1 MPLWNF
7 IRDIFLGRNSD
18 EPRNRG
24 FFEDQDKFDRDSFR
38 NPIWQNDEDDDDME
52 DFMHSRGGIHFRIFS
67 DPLEITR
74 HFESQMDN
82 LLKSFFFGFHH
93 EDPNMFPPALA
104 PPFTTPQEENLRD
117 KMLKPHSDNSEVT
130 PKLDVDLDDKVTVDN
145 FSNVWDK
152 YNEPAKYKSTATVV
166 MQRKEFTRKPD
177 GTIEQKRIIKDND
190 GNEEITVSRQIGD
203 KLHTITTKKDKDGV
217 ETKTEDLVNIDK
229 NDVTGNHWLFPKDD
243 NINFPNISLFPWK
256 HFFKPDPKL

>member
-24 FFEDQDKFDRDSFR
+24 SFDDQDKFDRDSFR

-67 DPLEITR
+67 DPLEITK

-82 LLKSFFFGFHH
+82 LLKTFFFGFHQ
-93 EDPNMFPPALA
+93 EDPNMFPPAL
-104 PPFTTPQEENLRD
+104 PFTNQPDENLRD
-117 KMLKPHSDNSEVT
+117 KMLKPHSDNFSEAT
-130 PKLDVDLDDKVTVDN
+130 PKLDVDLDGKVTVDN
-145 FSNVWDK
+145 FANVWDK
-152 YNEPAKYKSTATVV
+152 YNEPTQYKSSATVV
-166 MQRKEFTRKPD
+166 MQRKEFIRKPD

-229 NDVTGNHWLFPKDD
+229 NDVSRNHWLFPNDN
-243 NINFPNISLFPWK
+243 NINIPNISIFPWK
-256 HFFKPDPKL
+256 NFFKPDPKL